1 MAKFVTRKSALS
13 ETSIGNHGTSSQIG
27 TDLSA
32 VTTDKGHVVIGL
44 NVANVH
50 TATVTVDIAMVDSS
64 NNKIHICKS
73 TSIPVGGNLDLV
85 DGKIV
90 ITDTS
95 EIHGACSVSNKAEV
109 IVSVLENA

>member
-27 TDLSA
+27 ADLSA

-64 NNKIHICKS
+64 NTKFI
-73 TSIPVGGNLDLV
+73 
-85 DGKIV
+85 
-90 ITDTS
+90 
-95 EIHGACSVSNKAEV
+95 SVKA
-109 IVSVLENA
+109 LQFQ

>member
-1 MAKFVTRKSALS
+1 M
-13 ETSIGNHGTSSQIG
+13 
-27 TDLSA
+27 
-32 VTTDKGHVVIGL
+32 
-44 NVANVH
+44 H
-50 TATVTVDIAMVDSS
+50 TATVTVDIALVASDNS
-64 NNKIHICKS
+64 KIHICKG

-95 EIHGACSVSNKAEV
+95 EIHGACSVASKAEV

>member
-1 MAKFVTRKSALS
+1 MAKFVTRKSALGQ
-13 ETSIGNHGTSSQIG
+13 TSIGNHGTSSQIG
-27 TDLSA
+27 ADLSA

-44 NVANVH
+44 NIANVH
-50 TATVTVDIAMVDSS
+50 TATVTVDIALVASDNS
-64 NNKIHICKS
+64 KIHICKS
-73 TSIPVGGNLDLV
+73 TSIPVGGTLDLV

-95 EIHGACSVSNKAEV
+95 EIHGACSVANKAEV

>member
-1 MAKFVTRKSALS
+1 MYKVKPRIYFLI
-13 ETSIGNHGTSSQIG
+13 ET
-27 TDLSA
+27 
-32 VTTDKGHVVIGL
+32 KKREF
-44 NVANVH
+44 
-50 TATVTVDIAMVDSS
+50 DSS

-95 EIHGACSVSNKAEV
+95 EIHGACSVASKAEV